1 MHVTAEFLAQV
12 MVSLRNLHTYA
23 TVNSDHL
30 ENANGTQ
37 TLCNVVT
44 YRGLCIGEGRFR
56 ILGGEGARFR
66 IWGGGQGKTN
76 FQQAHDVVRTSM
88 RRKDIAS
95 TSFRRHVPTR
105 FLRNQCQI
113 ITFLILKS
121 DFIENSRIELRGIV
135 LPAPS
140 NQITFIIIL
149 PFNLVH

>member
-56 ILGGEGARFR
+56 ILGGRGQGLEY
-66 IWGGGQGKTN
+66 GGGDKGRQI
-76 FQQAHDVVRTSM
+76 S
-88 RRKDIAS
+88 S
-95 TSFRRHVPTR
+95 RHMT
-105 FLRNQCQI
+105 L
-113 ITFLILKS
+113 
-121 DFIENSRIELRGIV
+121 
-135 LPAPS
+135 
-140 NQITFIIIL
+140 
-149 PFNLVH
+149 